1 MNRTVFS
8 LPADSAYKTR
18 AGLAVARHVEA
29 FTGGAALDDLIVRL
43 DQRRGVVL
51 SSGPTVPGRDE
62 SFDLGFSAPPLMLE
76 TVGPDFTITAL
87 NKRGQ
92 VLIAFLADTL
102 RDPAVAIDGRTMS
115 KLSGHIIRG
124 EAPVDEDQRT
134 RRASVMSLVR
144 DTVAQLFS
152 SDDPMLGLFGAFAY
166 DLVFQI
172 EDLKPKRAREAD
184 QRDIVLYLPDTLLA
198 YDRATGR
205 GVTLS
210 YDFTWKDRSTEGL
223 PRKTPESGYN
233 KASREGFADHAPG
246 EYQKTV
252 ETARAAFARGDLFE
266 AVPGQLF
273 AEPCERSPAEVFQRL
288 CVINPS
294 PYGALMN
301 LGDGEFLVSASPEM
315 FVRSDG
321 RRVETCPISGTIAR
335 GVDAIGDAEQIRQL
349 LNSEKDEFELNMCT
363 DVDRN
368 DKARV
373 CVPGTIK
380 VLARRQIETY
390 SKLFHTVDHVEGMLR
405 PGFDALDAFLTHAW
419 AVTVTGA
426 PKLWAMQFVED
437 NERSSRRW
445 YAGAIGVVS
454 FDGGI
459 NTGITIRTIRMK
471 DGLAEVRVGATLL
484 FDSDPVAE
492 EKECQTKAAALFQAL
507 RGDAPKPLSAF
518 APDASGSGKKVL
530 LIDHEDSF
538 VHMLADYFRQ
548 VGATVTVVRH
558 VHAQAVLNRE
568 HFDLLVLSP
577 GPGRPTDFG
586 IAGTL
591 DTALAKNLPVFGV
604 CLGVQAIGEYFGGDL
619 GQLTQ
624 PAHGRPSRIQVRGG
638 RLMQGLPNEVTIG
651 RYHSLFVEMGNMPD
665 VLTVTASTEDG
676 VAMAIEHKTLPVGG
690 VQFHPE
696 SLMSLGGEV
705 GLRIVENAFRLGQQA
720 GGSPR

>member
-1 MNRTVFS
+1 MNRTVFT
-8 LPADSAYKTR
+8 LPERSDYVTR
-18 AGLAVARHVEA
+18 AGLAVQRVVEH
-29 FTGGAALDDLIVRL
+29 FSGGASRLDALIDLIDV
-43 DQRRGVVL
+43 RRGVVL
-51 SSGPTVPGRDE
+51 SSGTTVPGRYE
-62 SFDLGFSAPPLMLE
+62 SFDLGFADPPLVLE
-76 TVGPDFTITAL
+76 TSGVNFSLTAL
-87 NKRGQ
+87 NPRGE
-92 VLIAFLADTL
+92 VLIAFLGDTL
-102 RDPAVAIDGRTMS
+102 REPCVVITEKGASR
-115 KLSGHIIRG
+115 LSGHILRG
-124 EAPVDEDQRT
+124 AAPVEEDQRT

-144 DTVAQLFS
+144 DLVSAFGS
-152 SDDPMLGLFGAFAY
+152 NEDPLLGLFGAFAY

-172 EDLKPKRAREAD
+172 EDLTQKRARESD
-184 QRDIVLYLPDTLLA
+184 QRDIVLYVPDRLLA

-205 GVTLS
+205 GVILS
-210 YDFTWKDRSTEGL
+210 YDFAWKGKSSEGL
-223 PRKTPESGYN
+223 PRQTAESVYARTPRQAFS
-233 KASREGFADHAPG
+233 DHAPG
-246 EYQKTV
+246 EYQATV

-288 CVINPS
+288 CRINPS

-301 LGDGEFLVSASPEM
+301 LGEGEFLVSASPEM

-349 LNSEKDEFELNMCT
+349 LNSQKDEFELNMCT

-405 PGFDALDAFLTHAW
+405 PGFDALDGFLTHCW

-445 YAGAIGVVS
+445 YAGALGYVG
-454 FDGGI
+454 FDGSI
-459 NTGITIRTIRMK
+459 NTGLTIRTIRMK

-492 EKECQTKAAALFQAL
+492 EKECQTKAAALFHAL
-507 RGDAPKPLSAF
+507 RGDPPKPLSAF
-518 APDASGSGKKVL
+518 APDATGSGKKVL

-548 VGATVTVVRH
+548 VGADVSVTRH
-558 VHAQAVLNRE
+558 THAQEMLKRKKW
-568 HFDLLVLSP
+568 DLLVLSP
-577 GPGRPTDFG
+577 GPGRPEDFK
-586 IAGTL
+586 IASTI
-591 DTALAKNLPVFGV
+591 DTAIEKELPIFGV
-604 CLGVQAIGEYFGGDL
+604 
-619 GQLTQ
+619 
-624 PAHGRPSRIQVRGG
+624 
-638 RLMQGLPNEVTIG
+638 
-651 RYHSLFVEMGNMPD
+651 
-665 VLTVTASTEDG
+665 
-676 VAMAIEHKTLPVGG
+676 
-690 VQFHPE
+690 
-696 SLMSLGGEV
+696 
-705 GLRIVENAFRLGQQA
+705 
-720 GGSPR
+720 

>member
-8 LPADSAYKTR
+8 LPEHSEYRTSSGLAITR
-18 AGLAVARHVEA
+18 AVEQFSGDA
-29 FTGGAALDDLIVRL
+29 KRLDDLIDVL
-43 DQRRGVVL
+43 DRRRGVVL
-51 SSGPTVPGRDE
+51 SSGTTVPGRYE
-62 SFDLGFSAPPLMLE
+62 SFDLGFSDPPLVLE
-76 TVGPDFTITAL
+76 TEAANFTLHAL
-87 NKRGQ
+87 NGRGE
-92 VLIAFLADTL
+92 VLIAFLGDVL
-102 RDPAVAIDGRTMS
+102 REPCVV
-115 KLSGHIIRG
+115 LSEKSASRLAGHVVRG
-124 EAPVDEDQRT
+124 AAPVDEEQRT

-144 DTVAQLFS
+144 NLVASFAAN
-152 SDDPMLGLFGAFAY
+152 DDPMLGLFGAFAY

-172 EDLKPKRAREAD
+172 EDLVQRRAREAD
-184 QRDIVLYLPDTLLA
+184 QRDIVLYVPDRLLA

-205 GVTLS
+205 GVVLS
-210 YDFTWKDRSTEGL
+210 YDFSWKGKSTAGL
-223 PRKTPESGYN
+223 PRDTAESIYAKTP
-233 KASREGFADHAPG
+233 RQGFADHGPG
-246 EYQKTV
+246 EYQATV

-288 CVINPS
+288 CRINPS

-301 LGDGEFLVSASPEM
+301 LGEGEFLVAASPEM

-390 SKLFHTVDHVEGMLR
+390 SKLFHTVDHVEGILR
-405 PGFDALDAFLTHAW
+405 PGFDSLDAFLAHAW

-445 YAGAIGVVS
+445 YAGAIGAVN
-454 FDGGI
+454 FDGSI
-459 NTGITIRTIRMK
+459 NTGLTIRTIRMK
-471 DGLAEVRVGATLL
+471 DGLAEVRVGATCL
-484 FDSDPVAE
+484 FDSDPAAE
-492 EKECQTKAAALFQAL
+492 DRECQVKAAALFQAL

-518 APDASGSGKKVL
+518 APDATGSGKKVL
-530 LIDHEDSF
+530 LIDHDDSF

-548 VGATVTVVRH
+548 VGASVTVVRH
-558 VHAQAVLNRE
+558 IHAQQMLSQKIW
-568 HFDLLVLSP
+568 DLLVLSP
-577 GPGRPTDFG
+577 GPGRPEDFG
-586 IAGTL
+586 ILKTIA
-591 DTALAKNLPVFGV
+591 TALDKKLPIFGV
-604 CLGVQAIGEYFGGDL
+604 CLGVQAIGEYFGGQL
-619 GQLTQ
+619 GQLSH
-624 PAHGRPSRIQVRGG
+624 PAHGRPSRVQVRGG
-638 RLMQGLPNEVTIG
+638 RLMQNLPNEIVIG
-651 RYHSLFVEMGNMPD
+651 RYHSLYVERDSVPD
-665 VLTVTASTEDG
+665 VLQVTATTEDG

-696 SLMSLGGEV
+696 SLMSLGGDV
-705 GLRIVENAFRLGQQA
+705 GLRIVENAFRLHVKA
-720 GGSPR
+720 N

>member
-8 LPADSAYKTR
+8 LPAYGEYRTR
-18 AGLAVARHVEA
+18 GGLMVTRSVEQ
-29 FTGGAALDDLIVRL
+29 FSGGANRLDDLIELL
-43 DQRRGVVL
+43 DRRRGVVL
-51 SSGPTVPGRDE
+51 SSGTTVPGRYE
-62 SFDLGFSAPPLMLE
+62 SFDLGFSDPPLRLE
-76 TVGPDFTITAL
+76 TAGSDFSLQAL
-87 NKRGQ
+87 NPRGE
-92 VLIAFLADTL
+92 VLIAFLGDVL
-102 RDPAVAIDGRTMS
+102 REPCVVVTKKDPTRLA
-115 KLSGHIIRG
+115 GHIVRG
-124 EAPVDEDQRT
+124 AAPVDEDQRT

-144 DTVAQLFS
+144 DLVAVLGAN
-152 SDDPMLGLFGAFAY
+152 DDPLLGLFGAFAY

-172 EDLKPKRAREAD
+172 EDLVQKRARESD
-184 QRDIVLYLPDTLLA
+184 QRDIVLYVPDRLLA

-205 GVTLS
+205 GVVLS
-210 YDFTWKDRSTEGL
+210 YDFAWKGKSTEAL
-223 PRKTPESGYN
+223 PRDSAESLYV
-233 KASREGFADHAPG
+233 KAPRQGFTDHGPG
-246 EYQKTV
+246 EYQATV
-252 ETARAAFARGDLFE
+252 EVARAAFARGDLFE

-288 CVINPS
+288 CRINPS

-321 RRVETCPISGTIAR
+321 RRVDTCPISGTIAR

-445 YAGAIGVVS
+445 YAGAIGAVN
-454 FDGGI
+454 FDGSI
-459 NTGITIRTIRMK
+459 NTGLTIRTIRMK
-471 DGLAEVRVGATLL
+471 DGLAEVRVGATCL
-484 FDSDPVAE
+484 FDSDPAAE
-492 EKECQTKAAALFQAL
+492 DRECQVKAAALFQAL
-507 RGDAPKPLSAF
+507 RGDPPKPLSAF
-518 APDASGSGKKVL
+518 APDATGSGKKVL
-530 LIDHEDSF
+530 LIDHDDSF

-548 VGATVTVVRH
+548 VGASVTVVRH
-558 VHAQAVLNRE
+558 VHAQQMLNQKKW
-568 HFDLLVLSP
+568 DLLVLSP
-577 GPGRPTDFG
+577 GPGRPEDFG
-586 IAGTL
+586 ISKTIG
-591 DTALAKNLPVFGV
+591 TALDKKLPIFGV
-604 CLGVQAIGEYFGGDL
+604 CLGVQAVGEYFGGQL
-619 GQLTQ
+619 GQRGH
-624 PAHGRPSRIQVRGG
+624 PAHGRPSRDQVRGG
-638 RLMQGLPNEVTIG
+638 RLMQNLPNEIVIG
-651 RYHSLFVEMGNMPD
+651 RYHSLFVERYSVPD
-665 VLTVTASTEDG
+665 VLTVTATTEDG

-705 GLRIVENAFRLGQQA
+705 GLRIVENAFRLNVN
-720 GGSPR
+720 